1 MDTLILYHHLGLG
14 DHMMCH
20 GLVRETCKHHRK
32 VIIFAKKHNIA
43 SVRFMFRD
51 IRNLELIEGDDSVA
65 RSFIQKHPEMT
76 LLPVGFGGL
85 DWSSE
90 DSLDVQFYGMGHVPI
105 EAKFS
110 EFKVKRDAQG
120 EAAFFN
126 ELIDCNPEMR
136 VLWGDYIFLH
146 HDPERGM
153 GIKLDRISS
162 DLPVIQPNPK
172 YTDCIFD
179 YCKIIEK
186 ASEVHVIDSS
196 FFHMIDCMSQY
207 KGRLNQ
213 KLVIHRYAR
222 PHVSNSIEEPLRQKD
237 WEILV

>member
-20 GLVRETCKHHRK
+20 GLVRETCKHHPK
-32 VIIFAKKHNIA
+32 VITFAKKHNIA
-43 SVRFMFRD
+43 SVRFMFKD
-51 IRNLELIEGDDSVA
+51 IRNLDIFEADDIKARKFIEENPTMSV
-65 RSFIQKHPEMT
+65 
-76 LLPVGFGGL
+76 LPVGFGAL
-85 DWSSE
+85 DWSS
-90 DSLDVQFYGMGHVPI
+90 DKPLDTQFYEMAGVPV
-105 EAKFS
+105 EKKFS
-110 EFKVKRDAQG
+110 EFQVKRDPQRELEFTDNLIG
-120 EAAFFN
+120 EN
-126 ELIDCNPEMR
+126 SDMKH
-136 VLWGDYIFLH
+136 LWGEYIFLH

-153 GIKLDRISS
+153 GIKLDKITS
-162 DLPVIQPNPK
+162 DLPVFQPNPK

-222 PHVSNSIEEPLRQKD
+222 PQVSNSIEEPIRQKD